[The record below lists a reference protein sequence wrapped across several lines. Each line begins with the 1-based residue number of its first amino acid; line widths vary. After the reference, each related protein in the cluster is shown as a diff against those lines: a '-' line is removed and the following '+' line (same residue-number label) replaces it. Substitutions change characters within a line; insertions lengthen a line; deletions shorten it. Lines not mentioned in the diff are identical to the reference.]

1 MEFFGV
7 PVSVFL
13 KLPVRDVLPHC
24 QQFLSDFGMS
34 ELGDRWTS
42 QNTDPVV
49 REFFSRLAEKGI
61 QAQEK
66 FFWSLVSALKT
77 VNTSVTIN
85 ICCALLNGK
94 HYSFYVALR
103 HLQAI
108 LQRKFSVCYIY

>member
-7 PVSVFL
+7 PVSEFL

-42 QNTDPVV
+42 QNTDPTV
-49 REFFSRLAEKGI
+49 REFFSRLAEKGK
-61 QAQEK
+61 QAQEI
-66 FFWSLVSALKT
+66 FFCSLITALEK
-77 VNTSVTIN
+77 VDESVTRN
-85 ICCALLNGK
+85 IRDALFIGK

-108 LQRKFSVCYIY
+108 LQRKFSVYYMY